1 MTSSP
6 STVRTEVTRSVTSS
20 TVPWA
25 GSVLFGTVRRMRAPN
40 PSATAATAAGA
51 TRLVIG
57 MPMRVATATTVA
69 QYMITRNAHVTT
81 CARACLCF
89 DASERTRDSDSCALA
104 SIRWVI
110 FPRSQV
116 ARRVSSIAPV
126 TNSTISRPLLRAQRE
141 ISVRV
146 FRLSMGV
153 PLSRGGAQPAPRS
166 AAGEVGVT
174 RVPLQNTQARSLV
187 STVPPALAPDTR
199 LDQDSLSR
207 GVLHPGVDLVG
218 HGVGELQVGDL
229 AELGAVGPV
238 EELGVDVVDQ
248 PRAWP
253 LILEIIEFLQVLD
266 RADGQELDLHRVLG
280 QLDDEVGR
288 FLPVARRAV
297 RDDDREDRL
306 GGCPGLVEQV
316 AQYRREFG
324 AAHLVRMPDIRRD
337 DALVVGL
344 VHDHGRPQPV
354 VERDD
359 GDHAVGIELEG
370 VSECALDQALHV
382 AVGVVTRVGELH
394 RARVIDVEPDC
405 ATQAGQVALG
415 QADPGF
421 LSPLDQVDV
430 TGLTDLGE
438 VDRRSAGG
446 VFDEADRA
454 GGCGR
459 IA

>member
-1 MTSSP
+1 MPSP
-6 STVRTEVTRSVTSS
+6 NRYWRSVMMKK
-20 TVPWA
+20 PA
-25 GSVLFGTVRRMRAPN
+25 RMSWTMRWAPN

-69 QYMITRNAHVTT
+69 QYMITRKAHVTT

-153 PLSRGGAQPAPRS
+153 PLSRGS
-166 AAGEVGVT
+166 ARLGQRRGRWEVT

-187 STVPPALAPDTR
+187 GTVPPALAPGTR

-253 LILEIIEFLQVLD
+253 LIL
-266 RADGQELDLHRVLG
+266 
-280 QLDDEVGR
+280 
-288 FLPVARRAV
+288 
-297 RDDDREDRL
+297 
-306 GGCPGLVEQV
+306 
-316 AQYRREFG
+316 
-324 AAHLVRMPDIRRD
+324 
-337 DALVVGL
+337 
-344 VHDHGRPQPV
+344 
-354 VERDD
+354 
-359 GDHAVGIELEG
+359 
-370 VSECALDQALHV
+370 
-382 AVGVVTRVGELH
+382 
-394 RARVIDVEPDC
+394 
-405 ATQAGQVALG
+405 
-415 QADPGF
+415 
-421 LSPLDQVDV
+421 
-430 TGLTDLGE
+430 
-438 VDRRSAGG
+438 
-446 VFDEADRA
+446 
-454 GGCGR
+454 
-459 IA
+459 